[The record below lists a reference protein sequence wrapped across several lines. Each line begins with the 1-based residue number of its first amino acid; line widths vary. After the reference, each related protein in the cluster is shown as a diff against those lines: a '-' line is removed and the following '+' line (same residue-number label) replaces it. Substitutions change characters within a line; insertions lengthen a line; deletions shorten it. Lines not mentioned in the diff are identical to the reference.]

1 VKRYVTSIL
10 ALLLLG
16 LSAAPACDNPRPVA
30 PLNNGLAGC
39 KEMRKLCAAPADAF
53 GGVYAGCRETGV
65 ANVGSECLDVYD
77 SCVEACR
84 EALMS
89 LGGAGGAGGEGGT
102 SSEAVAG
109 EGGVRQ

>member
-1 VKRYVTSIL
+1 VKRQVSSLL

-39 KEMRKLCAAPADAF
+39 KEMRELCAAPADAF
-53 GGVYAGCRETGV
+53 GGVYADCRETAV

-89 LGGAGGAGGEGGT
+89 LGGAGGAGGEGGA
-102 SSEAVAG
+102 SSETVAG
-109 EGGVRQ
+109 EGGMRQ